1 MSIASLLVTAPCVQ
15 RHLAPDP
22 GQCAAR
28 RALTPTLDAS
38 WIVKRKRQM
47 ARSAAAPAVS
57 HAPVKTV
64 GLLVIPNFTTIGFA
78 STIETLR
85 MANMAARR
93 EMFRTL
99 IIGPSLE
106 PVTASNGMRILP
118 DCAMQDAPK
127 LDILLVVGANP
138 IVSHLSSRPLL
149 NWLRKLAHERVA
161 LGGICTGSYWL
172 ARAGLL
178 KGFRCTIHWEDIE
191 TLKDHFPGI
200 IISHQL
206 FELDRDRYTCSGGV
220 ASMDMTLQLIAR
232 EPGGREIAAHAA
244 ELLLCDRAR
253 SAQEQQRVPLRQKLG
268 TSQPKLSQVVAI
280 MEANLEEP
288 VSLEELARFNDVSV
302 RQLERL
308 FHKHLQRTPSQY
320 YLELRLA
327 RARGLLLRS
336 ESPVRDIALACGF
349 VSAAHFSKCYSR
361 LFGVS
366 PMGDRKHIALH

>member
-1 MSIASLLVTAPCVQ
+1 
-15 RHLAPDP
+15 
-22 GQCAAR
+22 
-28 RALTPTLDAS
+28 
-38 WIVKRKRQM
+38 M

-57 HAPVKTV
+57 HAPIKTV

-178 KGFRCTIHWEDIE
+178 KGYRCTIHWEDIE
-191 TLKDHFPGI
+191 TLKDHFPEI

>member
-1 MSIASLLVTAPCVQ
+1 
-15 RHLAPDP
+15 
-22 GQCAAR
+22 
-28 RALTPTLDAS
+28 
-38 WIVKRKRQM
+38 M

-57 HAPVKTV
+57 HAPIKTV

-253 SAQEQQRVPLRQKLG
+253 SAQEQQR
-268 TSQPKLSQVVAI
+268 A
-280 MEANLEEP
+280 
-288 VSLEELARFNDVSV
+288 
-302 RQLERL
+302 
-308 FHKHLQRTPSQY
+308 LQRRVIPGNHRKAIEAQDVAPIDLASSDRVVCAVGVEAGLEPGPGVHQLGVRERAGDFAHHGLGRVQRHFVLR
-320 YLELRLA
+320 YL
-327 RARGLLLRS
+327 
-336 ESPVRDIALACGF
+336 IA
-349 VSAAHFSKCYSR
+349 
-361 LFGVS
+361 
-366 PMGDRKHIALH
+366 

>member
-1 MSIASLLVTAPCVQ
+1 
-15 RHLAPDP
+15 
-22 GQCAAR
+22 
-28 RALTPTLDAS
+28 
-38 WIVKRKRQM
+38 M
-47 ARSAAAPAVS
+47 ARSVADPAVS
-57 HAPVKTV
+57 HAPTKTV

-93 EMFRTL
+93 DMFRTL
-99 IIGPSLE
+99 IIGPGLE

-149 NWLRKLAHERVA
+149 NWLRKLAHEHVV

-172 ARAGLL
+172 ARPGLL
-178 KGFRCTIHWEDIE
+178 KGYRCTIHWEDIE

-200 IISHQL
+200 IISNQL

-253 SAQEQQRVPLRQKLG
+253 SAQEQQRVP
-268 TSQPKLSQVVAI
+268 AI

-288 VSLEELARFNDVSV
+288 VSLEELARLNEVSI

-327 RARGLLLRS
+327 RARSLLLRS
-336 ESPVRDIALACGF
+336 ESQVRDIALACGF

-366 PMGDRKHIALH
+366 PIGDRKQVALH

>member
-1 MSIASLLVTAPCVQ
+1 
-15 RHLAPDP
+15 
-22 GQCAAR
+22 
-28 RALTPTLDAS
+28 
-38 WIVKRKRQM
+38 M
-47 ARSAAAPAVS
+47 ARSVAGPAVS
-57 HAPVKTV
+57 HAPTKTV

-93 EMFRTL
+93 DMFRTL

-178 KGFRCTIHWEDIE
+178 KGYRCTIHWEDIE

>member
-1 MSIASLLVTAPCVQ
+1 MATPVTASTINQ
-15 RHLAPDP
+15 
-22 GQCAAR
+22 
-28 RALTPTLDAS
+28 PT
-38 WIVKRKRQM
+38 
-47 ARSAAAPAVS
+47 
-57 HAPVKTV
+57 VKTV
-64 GLLVIPNFTTIGFA
+64 GFLVIPNFTTIGFA
-78 STIETLR
+78 SAIETLR

-93 EMFRTL
+93 EMFRSV
-99 IIGPSLE
+99 IIAPNMD
-106 PVTASNGMRILP
+106 PVIASNGMRILP
-118 DCAMQDAPK
+118 DHAVGDTPK
-127 LDILLVVGANP
+127 LDILLVVGSNP
-138 IVSHLSSRPLL
+138 IVSHLSSRPVL
-149 NWLRKLAHERVA
+149 NWLRKLAHEQVV

-178 KGFRCTIHWEDIE
+178 KGYRCTIHWEDIE

-200 IISHQL
+200 IISNQL

-253 SAQEQQRVPLRQKLG
+253 GAQEQQRVPLRQKLG

-288 VSLEELARFNDVSV
+288 VSLEDLARLNEVSV

-327 RARGLLLRS
+327 RARSLLLRS
-336 ESPVRDIALACGF
+336 ESQVRDIALACGF

-366 PMGDRKHIALH
+366 PIGERKQVAVH

>member
-1 MSIASLLVTAPCVQ
+1 
-15 RHLAPDP
+15 
-22 GQCAAR
+22 
-28 RALTPTLDAS
+28 
-38 WIVKRKRQM
+38 M
-47 ARSAAAPAVS
+47 ARSAAGPAVS

-178 KGFRCTIHWEDIE
+178 KGYRCTINWEDIE
-191 TLKDHFPGI
+191 TLKDHLPGI